1 MSGNWADFPAS
12 RSDFAG
18 LAYGILLCRGCVDAP
33 GFALHVAR
41 IPGRHPAGVKERA
54 KIVMTDT
61 EPGTEPEQPAVP
73 AKVRSKSASDSAS
86 YAIIETGGKQYRV
99 AVGDTLSVEKL
110 SVEPGS
116 GITFDR
122 VLMVGGDGSARVG
135 TPLVT
140 GATVQAE
147 VAEQYRGPKIVVFRY
162 KPKKR
167 YRRRTGHR
175 QSLTRVA
182 ITAINA

>member
-1 MSGNWADFPAS
+1 
-12 RSDFAG
+12 
-18 LAYGILLCRGCVDAP
+18 
-33 GFALHVAR
+33 
-41 IPGRHPAGVKERA
+41 
-54 KIVMTDT
+54 MTDT
-61 EPGTEPEQPAVP
+61 ESGTEPEQPSVP
-73 AKVRSKSASDSAS
+73 APARSYSGSSNAP

-99 AVGDTLSVEKL
+99 AVGDTLSIEKL
-110 SVEPGS
+110 AVEPGE

-135 TPLVT
+135 TPLVA
-140 GATVQAE
+140 GATVQAQVE
-147 VAEQYRGPKIVVFRY
+147 QQYRGPKIVVFKY

>member
-1 MSGNWADFPAS
+1 MA
-12 RSDFAG
+12 
-18 LAYGILLCRGCVDAP
+18 
-33 GFALHVAR
+33 
-41 IPGRHPAGVKERA
+41 
-54 KIVMTDT
+54 DT
-61 EPGTEPEQPAVP
+61 EPNTELASPVDAAQP
-73 AKVRSKSASDSAS
+73 RNGSAAAS
-86 YAIIETGGKQYRV
+86 TAYAIIETGGKQYRV

-122 VLMVGGDGSARVG
+122 VLMIGGAGTPKIG
-135 TPLVT
+135 TPLVA
-140 GATVQAE
+140 GASVQAE
-147 VAEQYRGPKIVVFRY
+147 VAEQYRGPKIVVFKF

>member
-1 MSGNWADFPAS
+1 
-12 RSDFAG
+12 
-18 LAYGILLCRGCVDAP
+18 
-33 GFALHVAR
+33 
-41 IPGRHPAGVKERA
+41 
-54 KIVMTDT
+54 MTDT
-61 EPGTEPEQPAVP
+61 ESGTEPEQPSVP
-73 AKVRSKSASDSAS
+73 APARSNPGSANAP

-99 AVGDTLSVEKL
+99 AVGDTLSIEKL
-110 SVEPGS
+110 AVEPGA

-122 VLMVGGDGSARVG
+122 VLMVGGDGTAQVG
-135 TPLVT
+135 TPLVA
-140 GATVQAE
+140 GATVQAQVE
-147 VAEQYRGPKIVVFRY
+147 QQYRGPKIVVFKY

>member
-1 MSGNWADFPAS
+1 
-12 RSDFAG
+12 
-18 LAYGILLCRGCVDAP
+18 VE
-33 GFALHVAR
+33 
-41 IPGRHPAGVKERA
+41 ERA
-54 KIVMTDT
+54 KIVMTET
-61 EPGTEPEQPAVP
+61 GSSTEPEQPLM
-73 AKVRSKSASDSAS
+73 SAQADSDSGS
-86 YAIIETGGKQYRV
+86 GTRPYAIIETGGKQYRV
-99 AVGDTLSVEKL
+99 AVGDRLAIEKL

-122 VLMVGGDGSARVG
+122 VLMVGGDGSPRVG
-135 TPLVT
+135 TPLVA

-147 VAEQYRGPKIVVFRY
+147 VEQQFRGPKIVVFKY

-175 QSLTRVA
+175 QAMTRVA

>member
-1 MSGNWADFPAS
+1 
-12 RSDFAG
+12 
-18 LAYGILLCRGCVDAP
+18 
-33 GFALHVAR
+33 
-41 IPGRHPAGVKERA
+41 
-54 KIVMTDT
+54 MTDT
-61 EPGTEPEQPAVP
+61 DRGSSIEPEQSTAPAP
-73 AKVRSKSASDSAS
+73 TRSASVAGNAP

-99 AVGDTLSVEKL
+99 AVGDTLSIEKL
-110 SVEPGS
+110 PVEQGS

-135 TPLVT
+135 TPLLA
-140 GATVQAE
+140 GATVQAQVE
-147 VAEQYRGPKIVVFRY
+147 QQYRGPKIVVFKY

-175 QSLTRVA
+175 QALTRVA

>member
-1 MSGNWADFPAS
+1 
-12 RSDFAG
+12 
-18 LAYGILLCRGCVDAP
+18 
-33 GFALHVAR
+33 
-41 IPGRHPAGVKERA
+41 
-54 KIVMTDT
+54 MTDT
-61 EPGTEPEQPAVP
+61 EPGTEPEQPPVP
-73 AKVRSKSASDSAS
+73 AKGRSKSASANAS

-99 AVGDTLSVEKL
+99 AVGDQLSIEKL

-122 VLMVGGDGSARVG
+122 VLMVGGDGSPRVG
-135 TPLVT
+135 TPLVA

-147 VAEQYRGPKIVVFRY
+147 VEQQFRGPKIVVFKY

-175 QSLTRVA
+175 QAMTRVA